1 MKVWKKCG
9 ALFLTVLL
17 CITMMAVP
25 ALAASDSQDGFE
37 VTLTTDKEEYSK
49 GEEIKRHCSQQCVV
63 GESDP

>member
-25 ALAASDSQDGFE
+25 ALAASDSQELSTFRME
-37 VTLTTDKEEYSK
+37 A
-49 GEEIKRHCSQQCVV
+49 R
-63 GESDP
+63 

>member
-25 ALAASDSQDGFE
+25 ALE
-37 VTLTTDKEEYSK
+37 RV
-49 GEEIKRHCSQQCVV
+49 
-63 GESDP
+63 

>member
-9 ALFLTVLL
+9 VLFLTVLL

-25 ALAASDSQDGFE
+25 ALAASDSQDGLE

-49 GEEIKRHCSQQCVV
+49 GDVCLSAL
-63 GESDP
+63 G